1 MLCNGKRLMR
11 IIKRKK
17 GKAEYF
23 YLQHSFRKDRKVV
36 TKELY
41 LGKKIPENI
50 EEIKARLT
58 HESHEALSEKLE
70 RIRDNFQ
77 KEWKKVPHS
86 AKEKD
91 LQEIA
96 IAFTY
101 NTNAIEGSTITLE
114 EARLILEDKVAPNK
128 PIREI
133 RETESHAAVFLQM
146 LKTEEP
152 LSEKLLLKWHGN
164 IFRETKP
171 DIAGRFRTY
180 SVRVGFY
187 VAPDWSEVESLIEQI
202 VAFAKESTLNSVEVA
217 ARAHYMFEK
226 VHPFGDGNGRVGR
239 LLTNYILWKNGYP
252 MLIIEYAKRKS
263 YYKAL
268 ERTEEGFVNYFI
280 RRYLAVHKQRLRQ
293 EK

>member
-1 MLCNGKRLMR
+1 MR

-17 GKAEYF
+17 GKADYF
-23 YLQHSFRKDRKVV
+23 YLQHSFRKDGKVV

-50 EEIKARLT
+50 EEIKAKLM

-70 RIRDNFQ
+70 RIRENFQ
-77 KEWKKVPHS
+77 KEWKKVPSS
-86 AKEKD
+86 AKERD

-101 NTNAIEGSTITLE
+101 NTNAIEGSTITPE

-128 PIREI
+128 PIRDI
-133 RETESHAAVFLQM
+133 RETESHAAVFWQM

-152 LSEKLLLKWHGN
+152 LSGRLLLKWHKN
-164 IFRETKP
+164 IFRETRP
-171 DIAGRFRTY
+171 DIAGRFRNY
-180 SVRVGFY
+180 SVRVGSY
-187 VAPDWSEVESLIEQI
+187 VAPDWSEVESLMEQI
-202 VAFAKESTLNSVEVA
+202 VTFAKQSTLNSVEVA

-239 LLTNYILWKNGYP
+239 LLMNYILWKNGYP

-263 YYKAL
+263 YYQAL

-280 RRYLAVHKQRLRQ
+280 RRYLLVHKQRLQ
-293 EK
+293 

>member
-1 MLCNGKRLMR
+1 MLCNGKGFMR
-11 IIKRKK
+11 IIKRRK

-23 YLQHSFRKDRKVV
+23 YLQHSFRKDGKVI

-50 EEIKARLT
+50 EEIKAKLA

-70 RIRDNFQ
+70 KIRDNFQ
-77 KEWKKVPHS
+77 KEWKRVPQS

-91 LQEIA
+91 LQELA

-101 NTNAIEGSTITLE
+101 NTNAIEGSTITPE

-128 PIREI
+128 PIRDI
-133 RETESHAAVFLQM
+133 RETESHAAVFWQM

-152 LSEKLLLKWHGN
+152 LSGRLLLKWHKN
-164 IFRETKP
+164 IFRETRP
-171 DIAGRFRTY
+171 DIAGRFRNY
-180 SVRVGFY
+180 SVRVGSY
-187 VAPDWSEVESLIEQI
+187 VAPDWSEVESLMEQI
-202 VAFAKESTLNSVEVA
+202 VTFAKQSTLNSVEVA

-239 LLTNYILWKNGYP
+239 LLMNYILWKNGYP

-263 YYKAL
+263 YYQAL

-280 RRYLAVHKQRLRQ
+280 RRYLSVHKQRLQ
-293 EK
+293 